1 MEFYAIRA
9 KKCSEVAFVRAK
21 KCIFAANIRAKKC
34 DYGKKHH
41 SSIVG
46 MEAEKES

>member
-1 MEFYAIRA
+1 MEFYDIRA

-41 SSIVG
+41 PSTVG
-46 MEAEKES
+46 METEKKS